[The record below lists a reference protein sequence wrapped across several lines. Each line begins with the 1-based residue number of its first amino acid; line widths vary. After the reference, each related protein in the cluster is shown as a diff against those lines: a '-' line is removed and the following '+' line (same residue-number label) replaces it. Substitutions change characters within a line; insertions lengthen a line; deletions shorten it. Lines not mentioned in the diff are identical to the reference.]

1 MKKEMITYLRGQD
14 CLYSLKPTLFH
25 LQVQTRFT
33 DHGEDGT
40 ELFPLHIYLQ
50 TAVYK
55 L

>member
-33 DHGEDGT
+33 DHCEDGT